1 MAYKFKSKL
10 ENIFKVL
17 KSEDERSQSEILAL
31 KNSIKELDAK
41 KQGANAPV
49 KCSQHLWDLAS
60 NGNQPKR
67 EILQAI
73 VRLENACILADQY
86 IEFVKASR
94 MEVDKLTAQL
104 LIQLKLYEKK
114 PIDEY
119 RKIFYDIPL
128 EDCNEIFRYIKVWD
142 VLGFVYPKYNFCIR
156 DGSSAFYEFDDGNL
170 FSAVQ
175 ELGYA
180 KYVCELRRLY
190 TEKVR
195 NVNKV
200 YVEFNETFGKLEY
213 SIKEINKAMKYT
225 HYVPLNYNDG
235 TRQPIGHDDDTK
247 HQKAMQQF
255 YKEYKASCNKSKDI
269 DLSR

>member
-104 LIQLKLYEKK
+104 LIQIKLYE
-114 PIDEY
+114 D
-119 RKIFYDIPL
+119 
-128 EDCNEIFRYIKVWD
+128 
-142 VLGFVYPKYNFCIR
+142 
-156 DGSSAFYEFDDGNL
+156 S
-170 FSAVQ
+170 
-175 ELGYA
+175 
-180 KYVCELRRLY
+180 
-190 TEKVR
+190 
-195 NVNKV
+195 
-200 YVEFNETFGKLEY
+200 
-213 SIKEINKAMKYT
+213 
-225 HYVPLNYNDG
+225 
-235 TRQPIGHDDDTK
+235 
-247 HQKAMQQF
+247 
-255 YKEYKASCNKSKDI
+255 
-269 DLSR
+269 